1 MAQVTIMIPLDTIKT
16 RIVTQAANPN
26 KALLIP
32 YKGVADCFMRILREE
47 GFSTFYK
54 PLPPR
59 LASVVPM
66 IGIQFGV
73 YEAMKR
79 YVPFQPRHLARP
91 DRFIS
96 CRLQSG
102 CDLVYLAPLRCRDSI
117 RLTLRSFHRS
127 CRVQADWQD
136 PGAWW
141 ARPMPS
147 RDRGLGR
154 HGVGGRRG
162 RDAGERD

>member
-1 MAQVTIMIPLDTIKT
+1 MAHQVTIMIPLDTIKT

-79 YVPFQPRHLARP
+79 CVPFQPRHIAITRP
-91 DRFIS
+91 QCRFIS
-96 CRLQSG
+96 KPCRLQSESSP
-102 CDLVYLAPLRCRDSI
+102 LA
-117 RLTLRSFHRS
+117 
-127 CRVQADWQD
+127 
-136 PGAWW
+136 
-141 ARPMPS
+141 
-147 RDRGLGR
+147 
-154 HGVGGRRG
+154 
-162 RDAGERD
+162 